1 MSTTK
6 CNEDTMTLERISAR
20 TFVIIGGL
28 FWVVAAFAAG
38 RGLVSGSSIMSF
50 DTALMPLVL
59 TVAILAI
66 GWFFEYAATGILVVG
81 SIGVAAWGM
90 SVGWEAGVWMLMIST
105 LIAPMLISATLF
117 FLAARMQGVCSLE
130 AQAAATEVPAA

>member
-59 TVAILAI
+59 TLAILAI
-66 GWFFEYAATGILVVG
+66 GWFFEYAAAGILAAGSVG
-81 SIGVAAWGM
+81 VLAWG
-90 SVGWEAGVWMLMIST
+90 VTAGWEPGVWMLMIST
-105 LIAPMLISATLF
+105 LVAPMLISAALF

-130 AQAAATEVPAA
+130 SRHASEVPAA